1 MLSNFS
7 VKKPY
12 TVVVAVITV
21 LILGTISFINLETDL
36 LPSLDLPY
44 VVIAT
49 SYPGA
54 SPEEVEMIVTKPV
67 EQAVATTNNIKN
79 VSSVS
84 KENVSIVI
92 LEFNSDTNMDSAT
105 IEING
110 TLDLIK
116 PAWDDYSIGSPMVMR
131 LNPDML
137 PVMISAVDVEGLDIF
152 EVSKM
157 VDEKIIPELESVT
170 GVASVTGV
178 GLLEERIEVLIDE
191 IKRF

>member
-1 MLSNFS
+1 
-7 VKKPY
+7 
-12 TVVVAVITV
+12 ITV

-116 PAWDDYSIGSPMVMR
+116 P
-131 LNPDML
+131 
-137 PVMISAVDVEGLDIF
+137 
-152 EVSKM
+152 
-157 VDEKIIPELESVT
+157 
-170 GVASVTGV
+170 
-178 GLLEERIEVLIDE
+178 
-191 IKRF
+191 